1 MSNLK
6 GKGEGSNQQIIS
18 QGPQPQKEISDNKSI
33 LAFPQGGLERGSP
46 AMTGKPLRQGV
57 KETHNINVVG
67 RTTKPS

>member
-6 GKGEGSNQQIIS
+6 GKGEGSNQ
-18 QGPQPQKEISDNKSI
+18 GVQPKNNNIRNNDNNDN

-46 AMTGKPLRQGV
+46 AMTAKRLRQGV

-67 RTTKPS
+67 KTS